1 MINCCSSIVPRF
13 RIIYNF
19 FYLYTYSTS
28 IGYTM
33 REIKPAKNYDV
44 VSMAKAMNDDFAPKM
59 KELFDTETDAAVEA
73 IKTGNLFCF
82 VKFYLML
89 HFLSDNIL

>member
-1 MINCCSSIVPRF
+1 MLASV
-13 RIIYNF
+13 
-19 FYLYTYSTS
+19 
-28 IGYTM
+28 GYTM

-73 IKTGNLFCF
+73 IRTGKPTSLTVYITAFCVELGIF
-82 VKFYLML
+82 VTKMSFSLWKLDYVY
-89 HFLSDNIL
+89 S